1 MAMPPASRTGLCRCV
16 RANFYNCSYKGS
28 VSQSQTPL
36 SERLAKNKNMQSNR
50 LQKQLDRYLGIPL
63 CFLLGGF
70 RRRASPVRLAE
81 PNKILVIQLS
91 ALGDTILAVPM
102 LRAIRHR
109 FPHAHLTIL
118 ASPINLDYLAY
129 CPYIDERV
137 AFRGGVSY
145 ELFATLRRERYD
157 WAIDLEHWP
166 RLSALLAYAS
176 GAPMRLGFSA
186 DGQHRH
192 FLFTEVVPHTPGRH
206 EVLNFLDMGHRLE
219 CPPQGTHLEVWVSDA
234 ERKWVRKEVGARGQR
249 ALIVMHPE
257 AGRRGEPRRRWPLER
272 YVQLAD
278 ALVARYDA
286 EIVLTGAPDEVE
298 VSQQIAAAMKQRPV
312 MLAGKTRI
320 NQLAALF
327 SRAELVISG
336 NCGPMHLAAATGT
349 PVIALH
355 GPTNSAQ
362 WGPWAANATV
372 LHAQGFSC
380 SPCLNLGF
388 EYGCKALPDGTS
400 PCMHTIAV
408 SAVLRA
414 CETYLAV

>member
-1 MAMPPASRTGLCRCV
+1 MPPASRTGLCRCV
-16 RANFYNCSYKGS
+16 RADFDNCSYKGS

-36 SERLAKNKNMQSNR
+36 CERLANNKNMQSNR

-63 CFLLGGF
+63 CFLLGRF

-81 PNKILVIQLS
+81 PNKILFIQLS

-109 FPHAHLTIL
+109 FPNAHLTIL
-118 ASPINLDYLAY
+118 AAPINLDYLAY

-145 ELFATLRRERYD
+145 QLLSTLRRERYD

-186 DGQHRH
+186 DGQYRH

-234 ERKWVRKEVGARGQR
+234 ERKWARKEVGARGQR

-372 LHAQGFSC
+372 LHARGFSC

-388 EYGCKALPDGTS
+388 EYACKALSDGTS

-408 SAVLRA
+408 SAVLQT

>member
-1 MAMPPASRTGLCRCV
+1 
-16 RANFYNCSYKGS
+16 
-28 VSQSQTPL
+28 
-36 SERLAKNKNMQSNR
+36 MQSNH

-70 RRRASPVRLAE
+70 RWRASPVRIAE
-81 PNKILVIQLS
+81 PRKILFLQLS
-91 ALGDTILAVPM
+91 ALGDTILAVPT

-109 FPHAHLTIL
+109 FPNAHLTIL
-118 ASPINLDYLAY
+118 ASPINLDYLAR

-145 ELFATLRRERYD
+145 ELLATLRRERYD

-176 GAPMRLGFSA
+176 GAPMRIGFSA

-206 EVLNFLDMGHRLE
+206 EVLNFLDLGYRLE
-219 CPPQGTHLEVWVSDA
+219 CPPQGTHLEVWVGDV
-234 ERKWVRKEVGARGQR
+234 ERRWVREILGQASR
-249 ALIVMHPE
+249 QGSLSDGEDVLSDKPIIVLHPE

-278 ALVARYDA
+278 ALVVRYDA
-286 EIVLTGAPDEVE
+286 QIVLTGAPDEVE
-298 VSQQIAAAMKQRPV
+298 VSQQIAAETQQSPV

-327 SRAELVISG
+327 ARANLVISG

-362 WGPWAANATV
+362 WSPWTVDATV

-388 EYGCKALPDGTS
+388 EYGCKALSDGTS

-408 SAVLRA
+408 SAVLQA
-414 CETYLAV
+414 CEAYLAM